1 MPTGSPKPQTI
12 ATEKYAKKAGWISKS
27 YKLKKD
33 VVDEYTQACKRA
45 GVSAAGQLTTMMKSF
60 AKEVNGVKY
69 HIIEKHNRN
78 AREELKL
85 YSFDELKDFF
95 EPNEEFEE
103 SHSEW
108 EEIEDLFDL
117 REFLEHEADGM
128 EVEYTIEEEPTGC

>member
-1 MPTGSPKPQTI
+1 MPVGSPKPQTV

-33 VVDEYTQACKRA
+33 VVDEYTLACKRA
-45 GVSAAGQLTTMMKSF
+45 GVSAAGQLTTMMKNF

-78 AREELKL
+78 AREELKS

-103 SHSEW
+103 SHSKW